1 MEFNAA
7 TLLSIGQIIWI
18 DLLLSG
24 DNAVVIALAC
34 RSLPDEQRKIGIFLG
49 ASAAVILRI
58 AFALVITQLLAIPF
72 LQALGGVLLFW
83 IAVKLIKGE
92 EEEEKNIKASDKLW
106 AAVGT
111 IAMADA
117 VMSLDNVVAISA
129 AADGHVELFIFG
141 LLLSVPLIIFGS
153 TLVMGLIER
162 YPVFVWAGAALL
174 GWIAGEMLVRDAALM
189 NVIGVTPTH
198 AMEYGAA
205 AIGAAIVVAAGYFL
219 KKRASQEPNAG

>member
-7 TLLSIGQIIWI
+7 TLLAIGQIIWI

-34 RSLPDEQRKIGIFLG
+34 RSLPDEQRRIGIFLG

-92 EEEEKNIKASDKLW
+92 EEEERSIKASDKLW

-111 IAMADA
+111 VAMADA

-129 AADGHVELFIFG
+129 AADGNVWLFIFG

-153 TLVMGLIER
+153 TLVMGLIEK

-174 GWIAGEMLVRDAALM
+174 GWIAGEMLVRDVALM
-189 NVIGVTPTH
+189 KAIGATPTH
-198 AMEYGAA
+198 AMEYAAA
-205 AIGAAIVVAAGYFL
+205 AIGAAVYAL
-219 KKRASQEPNAG
+219 KKRSGQAA

>member
-1 MEFNAA
+1 MEFNSA
-7 TLLSIGQIIWI
+7 TMLAIGQIIWI

-34 RSLPDEQRKIGIFLG
+34 RSLPDHQRKIGIFLG

-58 AFALVITQLLAIPF
+58 LFALVITQLLAIPF
-72 LQALGGVLLFW
+72 LQALGGILLFW
-83 IAVKLIKGE
+83 IAIKLVVGE
-92 EEEEKNIKASDKLW
+92 EGEEKNIKASDKLW
-106 AAVGT
+106 AAVWT

-129 AADGHVELFIFG
+129 AADGHAELFIFG

-162 YPVFVWAGAALL
+162 FPLFVWAGAALL
-174 GWIAGEMLVRDAALM
+174 GWIAGEMLVRDVALMKIIGVIPTHTLEYVAAAL
-189 NVIGVTPTH
+189 
-198 AMEYGAA
+198 GAA
-205 AIGAAIVVAAGYFL
+205 FVLTIGFLL
-219 KKRASQEPNAG
+219 KKRASHPASD

>member
-34 RSLPDEQRKIGIFLG
+34 RSLPTEQRKLGIFLG
-49 ASAAVILRI
+49 AAAAVALRI
-58 AFALVITQLLAIPF
+58 AFALVITELLAIPF

-162 YPVFVWAGAALL
+162 FPVFVWAGAALL
-174 GWIAGEMLVRDAALM
+174 GWIAGEMLVRDTALM
-189 NVIGVTPTH
+189 KLISVTPTH
-198 AMEYGAA
+198 SMEYAA
-205 AIGAAIVVAAGYFL
+205 AALGAAIVVAAGYAL
-219 KKRASQEPNAG
+219 RKRGQPA

>member
-1 MEFNAA
+1 MDFNTA

-34 RSLPDEQRKIGIFLG
+34 RSLPDNQRRTGIFLG

-58 AFALVITQLLAIPF
+58 LFALVISQLLAIPF
-72 LQALGGVLLFW
+72 LQVLGGLLLFW
-83 IAVKLIKGE
+83 IAIKLVIGE
-92 EEEEKNIKASDKLW
+92 EGEEKEIKASDKLW

-129 AADGHVELFIFG
+129 AADGHAELFIFG

-153 TLVMGLIER
+153 TLVMGLIEKF
-162 YPVFVWAGAALL
+162 PIFVWAGAALL
-174 GWIAGEMLVRDAALM
+174 GWIAGEMLVRDVALM
-189 NVIGVTPTH
+189 KFVGVTPTH
-198 AMEYGAA
+198 AMEYAA
-205 AIGAAIVVAAGYFL
+205 ATMGAVFVLATGYFL
-219 KKRASQEPNAG
+219 KRYARQAARAK

>member
-7 TLLSIGQIIWI
+7 TLLAIGQIIWI

-34 RSLPDEQRKIGIFLG
+34 RSLPDNQRKIGIFLG
-49 ASAAVILRI
+49 ATAAVVLRI
-58 AFALVITQLLAIPF
+58 LFALVISQLLAIPF
-72 LQALGGVLLFW
+72 LTALGGLLLFY
-83 IAVKLIKGE
+83 IAIKLITGE
-92 EEEEKNIKASDKLW
+92 EEEKEVKASDRLW

-129 AADGHVELFIFG
+129 ASHGNAWLFIFG

-153 TLVMGLIER
+153 TLVMGLISR
-162 YPVFVWAGAALL
+162 FPIFVWAGAALL
-174 GWIAGEMLVRDAALM
+174 GWIAGEMLAHDTALL
-189 NVIGVTPTH
+189 NKIGITLSTSM
-198 AMEYGAA
+198 AYGVAA
-205 AIGAAIVVAAGYFL
+205 AGAVIVVATGYLL
-219 KKRASQEPNAG
+219 KRRAV

>member
-34 RSLPDEQRKIGIFLG
+34 RSLPDQQRKLGIFLG
-49 ASAAVILRI
+49 AGAAVGLRI
-58 AFALVITQLLAIPF
+58 AFALVITELLAIPF

-83 IAVKLIKGE
+83 IAVKLVKGE

-162 YPVFVWAGAALL
+162 FPIFVWAGAALL
-174 GWIAGEMLVRDAALM
+174 GWIAGEMLVRDVALM
-189 NVIGVTPTH
+189 KAIGVTPTH
-198 AMEYGAA
+198 SMEYVSAA
-205 AIGAAIVVAAGYFL
+205 LGAAIVVAAGYAL
-219 KKRASQEPNAG
+219 KKRSQPA

>member
-34 RSLPDEQRKIGIFLG
+34 RSLPDNQRKTGIFLG
-49 ASAAVILRI
+49 AAAAVALRI

-83 IAVKLIKGE
+83 IAVKLVTGE

-129 AADGHVELFIFG
+129 AADGNRGVFIFG
-141 LLLSVPLIIFGS
+141 LLLSVPLIVFGS
-153 TLVMGLIER
+153 TLVMGLIEKF
-162 YPVFVWAGAALL
+162 PVFVWAGAALL
-174 GWIAGEMLVRDAALM
+174 GWIAGEMLLRDTALM
-189 NVIGVTPTH
+189 EVFGVTPTH
-198 AMEYGAA
+198 VMEYGAA
-205 AIGAAIVVAAGYFL
+205 ALGAAFVVAAGYAL
-219 KKRASQEPNAG
+219 KKRGGEAA

>member
-34 RSLPDEQRKIGIFLG
+34 RSLPENQRKTGIFLG
-49 ASAAVILRI
+49 ASAAVVLRI
-58 AFALVITQLLAIPF
+58 LFALVISQLLAIPF

-83 IAVKLIKGE
+83 IAIKLIIGE
-92 EEEEKNIKASDKLW
+92 DDAETNIKASDKLW

-129 AADGHVELFIFG
+129 AADGHVWLFVFG

-153 TLVMGLIER
+153 TLVMGLIEKF
-162 YPVFVWAGAALL
+162 PVFVWAGAALL
-174 GWIAGEMLVRDAALM
+174 GWIAGEMLVRDVALM
-189 NVIGVTPTH
+189 RSIGVTPTH
-198 AMEYGAA
+198 SLEYAA
-205 AIGAAIVVAAGYFL
+205 AALGAAIVVTTGYFL
-219 KKRASQEPNAG
+219 RKRSSQNTPAS

>member
-34 RSLPDEQRKIGIFLG
+34 RSLPDHQRKMGIFLG
-49 ASAAVILRI
+49 ASAAVVLRI
-58 AFALVITQLLAIPF
+58 LFALVISSLLAIPF
-72 LQALGGVLLFW
+72 LQALGGLLLFW
-83 IAVKLIKGE
+83 IAVKLITGE
-92 EEEEKNIKASDKLW
+92 DEEEKDIKASDKLW

-129 AADGHVELFIFG
+129 AADGNVWLFVFG

-162 YPVFVWAGAALL
+162 FPIFVWAGAALL
-174 GWIAGEMLVRDAALM
+174 GWIAGEMLVRDAALLETF
-189 NVIGVTPTH
+189 GVTPTH
-198 AMEYGAA
+198 AMEYAA
-205 AIGAAIVVAAGYFL
+205 AEIG
-219 KKRASQEPNAG
+219 RAHV